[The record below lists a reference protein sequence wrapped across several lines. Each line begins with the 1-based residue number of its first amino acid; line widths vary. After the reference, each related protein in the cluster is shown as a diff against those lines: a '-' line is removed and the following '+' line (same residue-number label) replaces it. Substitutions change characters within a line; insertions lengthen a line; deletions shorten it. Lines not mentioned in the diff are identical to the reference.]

1 MKKKKI
7 SENYLEKIPALKSDI
22 KSEFDDAGIA
32 TLKIENRGVMN
43 FIAQKLFFKPRYSYI
58 HLDTFGSFVLSN
70 INGKDD
76 ILKIGEKVEEKFG
89 EEAHPLYE
97 RLAKFFQIMD
107 SYRFIEWK

>member
-58 HLDTFGSFVLSN
+58 HLDTFGSFVLSQT
-70 INGKDD
+70 NGIDD
-76 ILKIGEKVEEKFG
+76 IAEIGKRVEERFAQ
-89 EEAHPLYE
+89 EAHPLYE

-107 SYRFIEWK
+107 SYNFLEWK